1 LSIRKSDYENYDYQQ
16 FWEGSKRLYED
27 YSERIALRRLLRCE
41 ETKGRLFLDIGCG
54 YGRLFNEYR
63 HFSKIVLVDY
73 SMNNLVNARMRINSY
88 LSNTAGNIPRVL
100 YVAADAARLPFRA
113 EIADVI
119 LTVRMVHHLEYPE
132 KYFDQVRRI
141 LKKEG
146 LYILEFANKRNTK
159 NILRFFI
166 GKMDISPFNKI
177 PSQVG
182 ETIKNY
188 HPSYIYDQLFS
199 RGIDIEKSI
208 SVSNFRL
215 GLLKKVA
222 GTKVLSLLENLY
234 QRFLPSISL
243 GPSIFIKG
251 IKDNSKS
258 NHKDS
263 TTVRQ
268 STLTKKVTY
277 INRLSDFIDI
287 IICPGCGNGDFRIGK
302 EKIECSSCGRVFSIK
317 KGIIDFRI

>member
-16 FWEGSKRLYED
+16 FWEGNKRLYED
-27 YSERIALRRLLRCE
+27 YSERIALRRLLRGE
-41 ETKGRLFLDIGCG
+41 ETRDRLFLDIGCG

-63 HFSKIVLVDY
+63 HFSRIVLVDY
-73 SMNNLVNARMRINSY
+73 SMTNLANARMRINKF
-88 LSNTAGNIPRVL
+88 LSDTAGNIPRVL

-113 EIADVI
+113 EVADII

-166 GKMDISPFNKI
+166 GKIDISPFNKI

-188 HPSYIYDQLFS
+188 HPAYINDQLSS
-199 RGIDIEKSI
+199 RGIIVEKSV

-215 GLLKKVA
+215 GLLKKVP
-222 GTKVLSLLENLY
+222 GTNVLALLENLY
-234 QRFLPSISL
+234 QRFLPFIAL

-251 IKDNSKS
+251 IKEDPQRH
-258 NHKDS
+258 HKAS
-263 TTVRQ
+263 IGIRQ
-268 STLTKKVTY
+268 STHTKKNNF
-277 INRLSDFIDI
+277 INRLSDFTDI
-287 IICPGCGNGDFRIGK
+287 IICPGCGNTNFRPGQ
-302 EKIECSSCGRVFSIK
+302 EMIECSNCGRSFSIK